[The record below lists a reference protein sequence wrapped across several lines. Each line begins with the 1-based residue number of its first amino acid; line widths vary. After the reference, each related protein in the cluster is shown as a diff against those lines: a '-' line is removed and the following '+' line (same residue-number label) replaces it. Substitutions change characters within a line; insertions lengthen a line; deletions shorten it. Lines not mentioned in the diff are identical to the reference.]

1 MSSLTYTQV
10 CENLNNTVTLQVIVH
25 GHKVFIDDVK
35 IDAVINNENFRI
47 ITKQGVRMQF
57 NFDSVLEVRPLSM
70 DSVLPTPREIDNE
83 YVDTDDKREAH
94 LQIVND
100 FEDAMSNNKDIVITI
115 KDAAGKYWYVD
126 ELVMPLVMS
135 YDKNYTYIQF
145 FRYKDLTY
153 CLTAIDLVDNY
164 KVIERR
170 PLYASEEEVKTFTN
184 QLEQHIKNRD
194 RINIVLVDG
203 NTQADY
209 IPLAFK
215 DTTNVTL
222 FNYDTNEL
230 ANVPIN
236 HIKQINK
243 VCFAETVKEPTK
255 VERLYNILEQLSK
268 TDKSIIFSFGD
279 VKNGKSYN
287 ELHLTGVFIGDAT
300 PEDRF
305 NVDVNG
311 LNINTGIYVRF
322 RLNTVINITLNN
334 GGVNLFSGFF
344 LKVSNEVYEENIEK
358 LENNIKNNVSSI
370 ITDVK
375 KREQLHL
382 RLVNIDLENKLVSG
396 INCKTER
403 TEARSLNII
412 AYVSANRSKPDHPVV
427 EKPVQL
433 KAGAKLGSQ
442 EPIEIPSIFTPKE
455 EQSPYQRLSR
465 HTRLGHFQSWMK
477 AKTLIN
483 FMIQT
488 PTELINKR
496 GYVININ
503 INEITFRTLECIEIT
518 AKIDDIKNV
527 INVTSTSKVEEL
539 EQSLIVFSINNIPVE
554 LTRRNTSN
562 LKEQGFIKCVT
573 GSLKNEKKIEFF
585 NMMNSQTYEVELEN
599 ILEAKK
605 IEGSRGAELERLYN
619 DFLNEQKKKKED
631 TQNLKILITNT
642 FSIQSYEEKLRL
654 LNKSLNNDV
663 MLQVV
668 LKNNKILN
676 GRVINNANN
685 KFLFYGYNYQFYHN
699 TFTIEQVSS
708 VEEIDKI
715 NEEKIKQMN
724 MLNDSKDKKYMIKV
738 SFNNDTNIVG
748 YALDTSDEMNIQF
761 GDYSTSKFHKFCLS
775 DVTNIIIINSFF
787 ANTLISNYNK
797 IKSAAQNVSNDE
809 DVKCKLT
816 CDVLRKIEYTT
827 DINMVEE
834 LKNAYL
840 ISFNYNKKR
849 RLVKITE
856 IGTTFLIGYDY
867 NTLMA
872 AIEDKDYQIK
882 SFTYS
887 QMTHISVNQET
898 DKPLDNCIKKITLIN
913 KFNEVKKTQKR
924 KFKGLVVRLTINNNE
939 TIDCLISNINNQ
951 YVLYTNDNKCH
962 NKYFSNNFAIT
973 KWELIDEVSEQPLK
987 DRIKLLKENCRI
999 AINGCK
1005 IVKVTS
1011 VFNRI
1016 YTGNVISNT
1025 DDKYIT
1031 LKDGNRYI
1039 SIYFKDISDFTFVE
1053 NNNTELFKT
1062 LRETVNNYKLVSV
1075 KHKVTGEETVG
1086 IIVAINTQ
1094 NNTFVLKNE
1103 NNSYSFN
1110 IDYVTVD
1117 TNYEDKK
1124 ITKIVRDNIQK
1135 VDNIQIFK
1143 DMIKNLSLKNTVI
1156 NVKYGGKEYNDM
1168 YIDCYNEDTVV
1179 VYNKEGKY
1187 SSFKFSKIEALTI
1200 VPVKVEPINFDN
1212 IKVGDTCSFM
1222 YNDKQRIVTIN
1233 YTDDKHINGVA
1244 DNDGSIKTFSKDKIT
1259 KFVKI

>member
-10 CENLNNTVTLQVIVH
+10 CENLNNTVTLQVLVH
-25 GHKVFIDDVK
+25 NNKVFIDDVK
-35 IDAVINNENFRI
+35 IDALINNEKFRI
-47 ITKQGVRMQF
+47 ITKQGVKMQF
-57 NFDSVLEVRPLSM
+57 KFESVLEVRPLTM

-164 KVIERR
+164 KVVERC
-170 PLYASEEEVKTFTN
+170 PLYASEEDVKTFTE
-184 QLEQHIKNRD
+184 QLKNHIKNRD
-194 RINIVLVDG
+194 RINIVLVNG

-209 IPLAFK
+209 IPLTFK

-255 VERLYNILEQLSK
+255 VERLYSILEQLSK

-287 ELHLTGVFIGDAT
+287 ELHLTGVFIGDGT

-322 RLNTVINITLNN
+322 KLNTVINITLNN

-403 TEARSLNII
+403 SEARSLDII
-412 AYVSANRSKPDHPVV
+412 AYVSSNSYKRDHPVIEQNKQIEE
-427 EKPVQL
+427 EKTVQL
-433 KAGAKLGSQ
+433 KAGCKLRSQ
-442 EPIEIPSIFTPKE
+442 TAVEKSSNIIH
-455 EQSPYQRLSR
+455 LCC
-465 HTRLGHFQSWMK
+465 
-477 AKTLIN
+477 IN
-483 FMIQT
+483 
-488 PTELINKR
+488 R
-496 GYVININ
+496 
-503 INEITFRTLECIEIT
+503 
-518 AKIDDIKNV
+518 
-527 INVTSTSKVEEL
+527 
-539 EQSLIVFSINNIPVE
+539 IPVE
-554 LTRRNTSN
+554 LKRRTPCSD
-562 LKEQGFIKCVT
+562 QGFIKSVS
-573 GSLKNEKKIEFF
+573 GDVKNSKIEFF
-585 NMMNSQTYEVELEN
+585 NMMNSQTYEVDLES
-599 ILEAKK
+599 ILEVKK

-631 TQNLKILITNT
+631 TQNLKILITNA
-642 FSIQSYEEKLRL
+642 FSIQSYEEKIRL

-663 MLQVV
+663 MLKVV

-738 SFNNDTNIVG
+738 IFNNDTNIVG

-809 DVKCKLT
+809 EVKCKLT

-856 IGTTFLIGYDY
+856 IGTTFLLGYEY

-924 KFKGLVVRLTINNNE
+924 KFKGLAVRLTINNNE

-962 NKYFSNNFAIT
+962 NKYFSNNFVIT
-973 KWELIDEVSEQPLK
+973 KWELIDEVSEQTLK

-1062 LRETVNNYKLVSV
+1062 LRETSNNYKLVSV

-1143 DMIKNLSLKNTVI
+1143 DMIKNLPSKNTVI

-1168 YIDCYNEDTVV
+1168 YVDCYNKDRVV

-1187 SSFKFSKIEALTI
+1187 NSFKFSKIEALTI
-1200 VPVKVEPINFDN
+1200 APVKVEPINFDN
-1212 IKVGDTCSFM
+1212 IKAGDTCSFI

-1233 YTDDKHINGVA
+1233 YTDDKHINGVS

>member
-1 MSSLTYTQV
+1 MSSLIYTQV
-10 CENLNNTVTLQVIVH
+10 CENLNNTVTLKVVIYFCP
-25 GHKVFIDDVK
+25 VFIDEVK
-35 IDAVINNENFRI
+35 IDALINNETFSI
-47 ITKQGVRMQF
+47 ITKQGVKMQF
-57 NFDSVLEVRPLSM
+57 NFKAVLEVRPLSM
-70 DSVLPTPREIDNE
+70 DSALPTPREIDNE

-94 LQIVND
+94 LQIVKD
-100 FEDAMSNNKDIVITI
+100 FEDAMSNGKDLIVSI
-115 KDAAGKYWYVD
+115 KDRNDVYWYTD
-126 ELVMPLVMS
+126 ELVKPLVMS
-135 YDKNYTYIQF
+135 YDNKYTYLQYL
-145 FRYKDLTY
+145 RYRDLVH
-153 CLTAIDLVDNY
+153 CLTIIDLIDPY
-164 KVIERR
+164 KVVERR

-184 QLEQHIKNRD
+184 QLEKHIKNRD

-209 IPLAFK
+209 LPLAFK

-236 HIKQINK
+236 HIKQISK
-243 VCFAETVKEPTK
+243 VCFAQTVTEPTK
-255 VERLYNILEQLSK
+255 VERLYNILEQLYK
-268 TDKSIIFSFGD
+268 TDKSIIFSFDD

-287 ELHLTGVFIGDAT
+287 ELYLTGVFIGDGT
-300 PEDRF
+300 PEDIF

-311 LNINTGIYVRF
+311 LDINTGIYVRF
-322 RLNTVINITLNN
+322 RLNTVNNITLNN
-334 GGVNLFSGFF
+334 DGVNLFSGFF

-358 LENNIKNNVSSI
+358 LEDNIKNNVSSI

-375 KREQLHL
+375 KREQLFL
-382 RLVNIDLENKLVSG
+382 RLVNIDYENKLVSG
-396 INCKTER
+396 INCHTEK
-403 TEARSLNII
+403 TEARSLNMI
-412 AYVSANRSKPDHPVV
+412 AYVSTNSYKQDHPVV
-427 EKPVQL
+427 EQNKQIEEEKSVQL
-433 KAGAKLGSQ
+433 KAGPKIGERQQL
-442 EPIEIPSIFTPKE
+442 IEMS
-455 EQSPYQRLSR
+455 L
-465 HTRLGHFQSWMK
+465 
-477 AKTLIN
+477 
-483 FMIQT
+483 
-488 PTELINKR
+488 
-496 GYVININ
+496 
-503 INEITFRTLECIEIT
+503 INEIKINKDEKIKMQSTVNNFCINMI
-518 AKIDDIKNV
+518 A
-527 INVTSTSKVEEL
+527 
-539 EQSLIVFSINNIPVE
+539 VE
-554 LTRRNTSN
+554 LRKKNNFENASM
-562 LKEQGFIKCVT
+562 QGFIKST
-573 GSLKNEKKIEFF
+573 SGSLNDSSIEFF
-585 NMMNSQTYEVELEN
+585 NIFNSQTYTIKLED
-599 ILEAKK
+599 ILEVKE
-605 IEGSRGAELERLYN
+605 IGGSKGKELARLYN
-619 DFLNEQKKKKED
+619 EFLNEQKKKEESS
-631 TQNLKILITNT
+631 LKLCKV
-642 FSIQSYEEKLRL
+642 FSKYASDLLQKNEEKIRL

-663 MLQVV
+663 MLKVV

-715 NEEKIKQMN
+715 NEEKINQMN

-809 DVKCKLT
+809 EVKCKLT

-856 IGTTFLIGYDY
+856 IGTTFLIGYEY

-924 KFKGLVVRLTINNNE
+924 KFKGLAVRLTINNNE

-962 NKYFSNNFAIT
+962 NKYFSNNFVIT
-973 KWELIDEVSEQPLK
+973 KWELIDEVSEQTLK
-987 DRIKLLKENCRI
+987 DRIKLLNENCRI

-1005 IVKVTS
+1005 IVKITT
-1011 VFNRI
+1011 VFNTI

-1025 DDKYIT
+1025 NDKYIT

-1124 ITKIVRDNIQK
+1124 ITKIVRDNLQK

-1143 DMIKNLSLKNTVI
+1143 DMIKNLPSKNTVI

-1168 YIDCYNEDTVV
+1168 YVDCYNKDTVV

-1200 VPVKVEPINFDN
+1200 APVKVEPINFDN
-1212 IKVGDTCSFM
+1212 IKAGDTCSFI

-1233 YTDDKHINGVA
+1233 YTDDKHINGVS

>member
-1 MSSLTYTQV
+1 
-10 CENLNNTVTLQVIVH
+10 
-25 GHKVFIDDVK
+25 
-35 IDAVINNENFRI
+35 
-47 ITKQGVRMQF
+47 MQF
-57 NFDSVLEVRPLSM
+57 NFESVLEVRPLSM

-164 KVIERR
+164 KVIERL
-170 PLYASEEEVKTFTN
+170 PLYASEEDVKTFTE
-184 QLEQHIKNRD
+184 QLKNHINNRD
-194 RINIVLVDG
+194 RINIVLVNG

-243 VCFAETVKEPTK
+243 VCFAETVTEPTK
-255 VERLYNILEQLSK
+255 VERLYSILEQLSK

-403 TEARSLNII
+403 SEARSLNII
-412 AYVSANRSKPDHPVV
+412 AYVSSNSYKRDHPVIEQNKQIEE
-427 EKPVQL
+427 EKTVQL
-433 KAGAKLGSQ
+433 KAGCKLRLQTAVEKSSNIVQ
-442 EPIEIPSIFTPKE
+442 KE
-455 EQSPYQRLSR
+455 EQSPYQKLQNRSRLVQLQKWKKDKQLIELTLQAPISLY
-465 HTRLGHFQSWMK
+465 TR
-477 AKTLIN
+477 T
-483 FMIQT
+483 
-488 PTELINKR
+488 
-496 GYVININ
+496 GYVTGLNNYDIIFTTKDNLEVTINIDN
-503 INEITFRTLECIEIT
+503 
-518 AKIDDIKNV
+518 IKNAV
-527 INVTSTSKVEEL
+527 KVTSPDNSNIIHL
-539 EQSLIVFSINNIPVE
+539 CCINRIPVE
-554 LTRRNTSN
+554 LKRRTPCTRAIVSD
-562 LKEQGFIKCVT
+562 QGFIKSVS
-573 GSLKNEKKIEFF
+573 GDVKNRKIEFF
-585 NMMNSQTYEVELEN
+585 NMMNSQTYEVDLES
-599 ILEAKK
+599 ILEVKK

-631 TQNLKILITNT
+631 TQNLKILITNA

-676 GRVINNANN
+676 GRVINNSNN
-685 KFLFYGYNYQFYHN
+685 KFLFYGYNFQFYHN

-724 MLNDSKDKKYMIKV
+724 MLNESKDKKFMTKIT
-738 SFNNDTNIVG
+738 FNDDRYIVG
-748 YALDTSDEMNIQF
+748 YPLDTSNRTNIIF
-761 GDYSTSKFHKFCLS
+761 EDYSTSKIHHFDLNN
-775 DVTNIIIINSFF
+775 VINVEKVNEFF
-787 ANTLISNYNK
+787 AGTLETNYNK

-809 DVKCKLT
+809 DVKCK
-816 CDVLRKIEYTT
+816 VVYNVIRKVQYTT
-827 DINMVEE
+827 DIKMVEE

-840 ISFNYNKKR
+840 ISFTYNNKK
-849 RLVKITE
+849 RLVKIME
-856 IGTTFLIGYDY
+856 IGSTFLTGYEY

-924 KFKGLVVRLTINNNE
+924 KFKGLAVRLTINNNE

-973 KWELIDEVSEQPLK
+973 KWELIDEVQEQSLK
-987 DRIKLLKENCRI
+987 DRMKLLNEKCRI

-1005 IVKVTS
+1005 IVKITT
-1011 VFNRI
+1011 VFNSI
-1016 YTGNVISNT
+1016 YTGNVIGNT
-1025 DDKYIT
+1025 NKYIT
-1031 LKDGNRYI
+1031 FKEGNKYI
-1039 SIYFKDISDFTFVE
+1039 SIYFKDVSDFIFVE
-1053 NNNTELFKT
+1053 NNVVLKEENQGNTELFKP
-1062 LRETVNNYKLVSV
+1062 LREASNNYKLVSV
-1075 KHKVTGEETVG
+1075 THKVTGQETVG
-1086 IIVAINTQ
+1086 IITEIIEK
-1094 NNTFVLKNE
+1094 NNTFVLNNN

-1124 ITKIVRDNIQK
+1124 ITKIVRDNLQK
-1135 VDNIQIFK
+1135 VDNIQEFK
-1143 DMIKNLSLKNTVI
+1143 NIIKNLPSKNTVI
-1156 NVKYGGKEYNDM
+1156 NVKYGGKEYNDR
-1168 YIDCYNEDTVV
+1168 YVDSYNEDTVIT
-1179 VYNKEGKY
+1179 YNKEGKY
-1187 SSFKFSKIEALTI
+1187 VSFKFSKIEALTI
-1200 VPVKVEPINFDN
+1200 APVKVEPINFDN
-1212 IKVGDTCSFM
+1212 IKAGDTCSFI

-1233 YTDDKHINGVA
+1233 YTDDKHINGVS
-1244 DNDGSIKTFSKDKIT
+1244 DNDGSIKTFSKDKIS
-1259 KFVKI
+1259 KFMKI